1 MLFRSRPRPCDPA
14 PDGQPGDPAEP
25 DDAVL
30 VAAARADP
38 RAFARLYERFLG
50 PVYRYCHVR
59 LGTREAAEDATSEVF
74 LKTLTGLPGYRDG
87 AFAAWLFRIAHNVVV
102 DCHRRC
108 RPAERIEAA
117 DDPPDT
123 SPTPE
128 EAALARAEREA
139 LRAAVA
145 TLTEEQRLAVELQV
159 AGRSGQEIADVL
171 GKSVAAA
178 KQLRFRAVSR
188 LRMILRPDRRSGA
201 LGGPR

>member
-1 MLFRSRPRPCDPA
+1 
-14 PDGQPGDPAEP
+14 
-25 DDAVL
+25 
-30 VAAARADP
+30 
-38 RAFARLYERFLG
+38 
-50 PVYRYCHVR
+50 
-59 LGTREAAEDATSEVF
+59 
-74 LKTLTGLPGYRDG
+74 
-87 AFAAWLFRIAHNVVV
+87 VVV

-123 SPTPE
+123 APTPE

-145 TLTEEQRLAVELQV
+145 MLTEEQRLAVELQV
-159 AGRSGQEIADVL
+159 AGWSGQEIADVL

-178 KQLRFRAVSR
+178 KQLRFRAVGR
-188 LRMILRPDRRSGA
+188 LRAILRPDRRSGA